1 MIQLQNDEQRNK
13 ILRLSSNMLIMGGP
27 GSGKTTIALFKAK
40 QLIEESGTIK
50 RGQKVLFLSFA
61 RATISR
67 VEEQAGDLIAQKT
80 KQQIEINTYH
90 GFIWNI
96 IKHHGYLISNKP
108 IRLLPPHEA
117 SRLLSDVQAKDRKA
131 KLLEL
136 FQQEGLVHFDLFAGL
151 CSKLLTES
159 SALKSVI
166 CNMYP
171 VIILDEF
178 QDTNTEEWNL
188 IKILG
193 SESKLVALADP
204 EQRIYDF
211 RGADPKRISQ
221 FMKSFSPEVFDF
233 GQQNNR
239 SNGKDIAQFGND
251 LIRQVN
257 KRKSYNDVSIHYYP
271 FYQKPHTHIFL
282 KSALLKIRKHL
293 YETKGVDWSLA
304 ILVPTNAL
312 MLEISDCLQRTST
325 LSNGKTLP
333 YIEHDV
339 AIDTAG
345 TYLAALFVAN
355 ILDAGSQKQCNENTI
370 LLQLIEH
377 ILGRKGEN
385 KQVSQ
390 ADKMIVSALNK
401 YIETNKIRGKNR
413 EQIIADTQC
422 IVNTANETIFSGNII
437 DDWKQVVKIISTSQ
451 SDYYQRI
458 IEDVKY
464 LRLLQR
470 GSQLYSA
477 LDSIWRQ
484 NNTYVGSLR
493 AVSDALTHEHFSLST
508 RKWNGIN
515 IMTIHKSKGKEF
527 DVVVV
532 YDGRHQNKIM
542 SSPERKEQ
550 AILNLRV
557 AVTRAKQ
564 HTYIFTPEDDPCPL
578 V

>member
-508 RKWNGIN
+508 RSG
-515 IMTIHKSKGKEF
+515 ME
-527 DVVVV
+527 
-532 YDGRHQNKIM
+532 
-542 SSPERKEQ
+542 
-550 AILNLRV
+550 
-557 AVTRAKQ
+557 
-564 HTYIFTPEDDPCPL
+564 
-578 V
+578 